1 MNGLFCRLPTAVF
14 LMIISLN
21 FALPISGGA
30 AELDDPI
37 PQTIPAG
44 ATVKLELVASGLVA
58 PNWGTAAPG
67 DDGRLFVVDQTGIL
81 WAIDLESGDMSV
93 FADFSALLVP
103 LGVGGPGTF
112 DERGFLGLAF
122 HPDYRRNG
130 LLYTYTSEPV
140 AGEPDFPV
148 PFDAPANNHSVI
160 TEWRVPTP
168 RDPASV
174 IDPASRR
181 VLLRIA
187 DPQFNHNGGALNFG
201 KDAYLYIAL
210 GDGGAADDQ
219 GPGHAPNGNGQD
231 LSNVLGK
238 ILRIDPLGN
247 NAPNQ
252 QYGIPADNPLLP
264 DNLQNVGGPEGCADG
279 ACDEIY
285 AWGFRNP
292 FRFSFDT
299 ATNDM
304 YVGDVGQNDIEEVNV
319 VVAGGNYGWPVKEGS
334 FCFDPNGTAPGF
346 VTDDRPCANEPPMLI
361 DPVAEYDHDEG
372 ISVIGGFVYRG
383 NRVPELMNRYV
394 FGDYARNFGGNNGR
408 LFYLDK
414 RNVVRGKNVRK
425 SSISELNIY
434 GQDGLEMSLLGF
446 ASDAKGEIYVLA
458 NMTGVPSGETGV
470 VMRIDSL
477 ARNKQTR
484 HFRARLVGTE
494 QVPTPVQTR
503 AKGHAHFKLSK
514 DGTELKVQVVVSN
527 IEDVIGAHI
536 HMAAAG
542 ANGPIVASFVPDTAA
557 FLSGGPFVTE
567 PINKQGVLVRGTIT
581 ADDLVGPLAG
591 QRIKAL
597 IDAMRD
603 GNTYFNVHTTEHR
616 PGEIRGQID

>member
-1 MNGLFCRLPTAVF
+1 MNRLFCRLMIAVF
-14 LMIISLN
+14 LTVASLN
-21 FALPISGGA
+21 VVLPTSAA
-30 AELDDPI
+30 AELVNPI
-37 PQTIPAG
+37 PQSIPTG
-44 ATVKLELVASGLVA
+44 AMVKLELVASGLVS
-58 PNWGTAAPG
+58 PNWGTSAPG
-67 DDGRLFVVDQTGIL
+67 DDDRLFVVDQTGIL
-81 WAIDLESGDMSV
+81 GAIDLESGDMSV
-93 FADFSALLVP
+93 FADLSALLVP

-122 HPDYRRNG
+122 HPDYQSNG

-148 PFDAPANNHSVI
+148 PFGAPANNHIVI
-160 TEWRVPTP
+160 TEWHVPDP
-168 RDPASV
+168 QDDDSVVDPASQ
-174 IDPASRR
+174 R

-201 KDAYLYIAL
+201 RDQMLYIAI

-219 GPGHAPNGNGQD
+219 GPGHSPNGNGQD
-231 LSNVLGK
+231 LSNLFGK

-247 NAPNQ
+247 DAPNG

-264 DNLQNVGGPEGCADG
+264 GNTQAAGGAAGCADG

-299 ATNDM
+299 ATGDL
-304 YVGDVGQNDIEEVNV
+304 YVGDVGQNDIEEVDV

-334 FCFDPNGTAPGF
+334 FCFDANGTDRGF
-346 VTDDRPCANEPPMLI
+346 VTDEQPCPNEPPMLI

-383 NRVPELMNRYV
+383 NQVPELMNRYV
-394 FGDYARNFGGNNGR
+394 FGDYNRNFGGNNGR
-408 LFYLDK
+408 LLYLDK
-414 RNVVRGKNVRK
+414 RNVVRGGNIKK
-425 SSISELNIY
+425 SAISELRIH
-434 GQDGLEMSLLGF
+434 GQDGLGMSVLGF
-446 ASDAKGEIYVLA
+446 ATDAKGEMYVLA

-484 HFRARLVGTE
+484 HFRARLLGAE
-494 QVPTPVQTR
+494 QVPTPVETR
-503 AKGHAHFKLSK
+503 AKGHAHFQLSR
-514 DGTELKVQVVVSN
+514 DGAELKVQVVVSN
-527 IEDVIGAHI
+527 IVDVIGAHI

-542 ANGPIVASFVPDTAA
+542 ANGPIVASFVPDTAD
-557 FLSGGPFVTE
+557 FLGDGPFVTQ

-581 ADDLVGPLAG
+581 AADLLGPLAG
-591 QRIKAL
+591 QRMKAL
-597 IDAMRD
+597 VDAMRN
-603 GNTYFNVHTTEHR
+603 GNTYFNVHTSEHR